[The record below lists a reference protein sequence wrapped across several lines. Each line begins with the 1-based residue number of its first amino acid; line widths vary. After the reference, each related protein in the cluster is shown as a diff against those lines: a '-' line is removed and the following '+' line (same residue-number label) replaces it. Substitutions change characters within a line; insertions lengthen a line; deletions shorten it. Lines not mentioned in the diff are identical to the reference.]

1 VSRFEIP
8 HAGGGTIK
16 GPTQGAGERLD
27 MGGTMG
33 EGGGEH

>member
-1 VSRFEIP
+1 MSQFEIP
-8 HAGGGTIK
+8 HAGGTIK

-33 EGGGEH
+33 EGGGEQ